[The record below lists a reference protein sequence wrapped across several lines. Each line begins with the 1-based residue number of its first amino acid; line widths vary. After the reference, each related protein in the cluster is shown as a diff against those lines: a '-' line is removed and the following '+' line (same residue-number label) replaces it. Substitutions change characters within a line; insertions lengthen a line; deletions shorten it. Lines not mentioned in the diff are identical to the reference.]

1 MMGIRRI
8 AVSSALL
15 VAISLP
21 AFGPAMAKTG
31 TAPPVYNEATK
42 SYFMLGR
49 VPEGQ
54 TKWRKARAIAR
65 SMTFRGA
72 RGRLASVN
80 SAATMKFIR
89 DNFEIN
95 NSVWIG
101 GRVVCKGGK
110 LLWENG
116 KIQKRGDYSRWHRQW
131 NRTRI
136 KCPNVEYMP
145 LYITAEQKG
154 FYWRAS
160 GPEKGFNPI
169 LVEFRT
175 GKK

>member
-1 MMGIRRI
+1 MMGLRRI
-8 AVSSALL
+8 ALSSALL
-15 VAISLP
+15 VAVSLAISAP
-21 AFGPAMAKTG
+21 ATAKTG
-31 TAPPVYNEATK
+31 TAPPVYNEAAK

-54 TKWRKARAIAR
+54 TRWRKARAIAR
-65 SMTFRGA
+65 TMTFHGVQ
-72 RGRLASVN
+72 GRLATVN

-89 DNFEIN
+89 NNFVIN

-101 GRVVCKGGK
+101 GRIFCRGTK

-116 KIQKRGDYSRWHRQW
+116 EIQKKGDYSRWHRQW
-131 NRTRI
+131 HRTNI
-136 KCPNVEYMP
+136 KCPLVEYMP
-145 LYITAEQKG
+145 LYITAEQEG

-175 GKK
+175 GRK

>member
-1 MMGIRRI
+1 MMGIRKVL
-8 AVSSALL
+8 VSSALL
-15 VAISLP
+15 IAVSLAAAAP
-21 AFGPAMAKTG
+21 ASAKTG
-31 TAPPVYNEATK
+31 TSAPIYNEATK

-65 SMTFRGA
+65 TMTFRGV
-72 RGRLASVN
+72 RGRLATVN
-80 SAATMKFIR
+80 SAETMRFIR

-101 GRVVCKGGK
+101 GRVICRGSK

-116 KIQKRGDYSRWHRQW
+116 EIQKRSDYSRWHRQW
-131 NRTRI
+131 NRTNI
-136 KCPNVEYMP
+136 KCPLVDYMP
-145 LYITAEQKG
+145 MYITAESQG

-169 LVEFRT
+169 LVEFPT
-175 GKK
+175 GRE

>member
-1 MMGIRRI
+1 MV
-8 AVSSALL
+8 AV
-15 VAISLP
+15 SLP
-21 AFGPAMAKTG
+21 AAGPTWAETG

-49 VPEGQ
+49 VPEGH
-54 TKWRKARAIAR
+54 TKWRKARIIAE
-65 SMTFRGA
+65 SLSFHGV

-95 NSVWIG
+95 DAVWIG
-101 GRVVCKGGK
+101 GRIICKGSK

-116 KIQKRGDYSRWHRQW
+116 KIQQEGDYSRWHRQW
-131 NRTRI
+131 HRKRI
-136 KCPNVEYMP
+136 KCPLVEYMP
-145 LYITAEQKG
+145 LYITAEREG

-160 GPEKGFNPI
+160 GPEERFNPI

>member
-1 MMGIRRI
+1 MMRFRQIVTWSARLI
-8 AVSSALL
+8 AVSLL
-15 VAISLP
+15 NA
-21 AFGPAMAKTG
+21 GPTWAKTG

-49 VPEGQ
+49 APEGH
-54 TKWRKARAIAR
+54 TKWRQARIIAQ
-65 SMTFRGA
+65 SMSFRGV
-72 RGRLASVN
+72 RGRLATVN

-101 GRVVCKGGK
+101 GRIICKGGK

-116 KIQKRGDYSRWHRQW
+116 DIQKRGDYARWHRQW
-131 NRTRI
+131 NRTKI
-136 KCPNVEYMP
+136 KCPLVEYMP
-145 LYITAEQKG
+145 LYITAEQEG
-154 FYWRAS
+154 FFWRAS

-175 GKK
+175 GKR

>member
-1 MMGIRRI
+1 MMGIREI
-8 AVSSALL
+8 VISSALV
-15 VAISLP
+15 VAISMAATVP
-21 AFGPAMAKTG
+21 ATAKTG

-54 TKWRKARAIAR
+54 TKWRKARAFAR
-65 SMTFRGA
+65 AMTFHGV
-72 RGRLASVN
+72 RGRLATVN

-89 DNFEIN
+89 DNFVIN

-116 KIQKRGDYSRWHRQW
+116 DIQKRGDFSRWHRQW
-131 NRTRI
+131 NRTNI
-136 KCPNVEYMP
+136 KCPLVEYMP

-154 FYWRAS
+154 FFWRAS

-175 GKK
+175 GQK